1 MQDMF
6 FNCYMD
12 TMWVYDEFEGVDR
25 ENKLNAI
32 LELVH
37 DEYLEDEIL
46 KLLKEKYEEKKS
58 MNKFNDIK
66 EKYHLTD
73 DLQVDIDY
81 IKDYVFENR

>member
-46 KLLKEKYEEKKS
+46 KK
-58 MNKFNDIK
+58 I
-66 EKYHLTD
+66 
-73 DLQVDIDY
+73 
-81 IKDYVFENR
+81 

>member
-46 KLLKEKYEEKKS
+46 KILKEKYEEKKS
-58 MNKFNDIK
+58 MNRFNDIK

-73 DLQVDIDY
+73 DLQVDTDY